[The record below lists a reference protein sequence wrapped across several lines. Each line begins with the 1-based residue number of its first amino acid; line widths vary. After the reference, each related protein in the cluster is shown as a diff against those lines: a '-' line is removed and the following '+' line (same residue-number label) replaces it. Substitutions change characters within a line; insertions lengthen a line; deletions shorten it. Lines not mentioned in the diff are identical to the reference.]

1 MGEAPKVFLK
11 KSLKLI
17 QIKIFFDD
25 DFKESVRVT
34 DVQLEMPFQPI
45 LNTICS
51 KFSRESMPQ
60 TPIEGLKKFFPA
72 AAWLKT
78 LLQDRLPP
86 PKQKILD
93 RTLLTRVSTF
103 DFMIR
108 DPIRL
113 NHYTTEL
120 TMKNS

>member
-51 KFSRESMPQ
+51 KFSR
-60 TPIEGLKKFFPA
+60 LFF
-72 AAWLKT
+72 L
-78 LLQDRLPP
+78 
-86 PKQKILD
+86 
-93 RTLLTRVSTF
+93 
-103 DFMIR
+103 
-108 DPIRL
+108 
-113 NHYTTEL
+113 
-120 TMKNS
+120 